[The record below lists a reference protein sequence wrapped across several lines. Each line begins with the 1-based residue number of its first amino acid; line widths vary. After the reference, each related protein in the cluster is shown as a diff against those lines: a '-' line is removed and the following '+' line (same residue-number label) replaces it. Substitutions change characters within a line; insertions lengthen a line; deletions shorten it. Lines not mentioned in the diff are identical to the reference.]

1 MLAVRFAA
9 AAPPACADAVV
20 ALLDAGADVSAV
32 DDAGYNP
39 LMVALSVDSPSVPLL
54 LERTPAAA
62 VNTATAEGLT
72 ALMFAAQSGNLPVV
86 IELLR
91 RGASV
96 TQRDT
101 ALGYSAYTF
110 AKRLGLAE
118 ISAAI
123 AKAATSSPAAQR
135 AMAQDDVCL
144 AWRDQVDRMIMPIVR
159 AVEVGSID
167 RSTPLTA
174 ADDAKIAAMELRLVS
189 AMFTMAG
196 LDEVAETTRPKAN
209 PYLALFD
216 AVMAI
221 APAVLSREYIK
232 GSNMTDDERA
242 WIQMCPGF
250 IALENTPAEDD
261 RQAAPKPW
269 LVHPGEHTAQSILGF
284 HSEFLT
290 LIPLRVYAVFSDHFR
305 NPLVHT
311 FSFAIPNKPALEAIA
326 RYGPVVELGAGTG
339 YWCKLL
345 RDRGV
350 DVVAYD
356 LHPPTAD
363 LANRFFS
370 QSHAEVLEG
379 DEQVLAGGNHADRT
393 LFLCWPNNDVA
404 ADDWDARCLKL
415 YGGGTVVHVGEL
427 RGHSRVPIGA
437 PLAQADGEGAPSGV
451 TTSLACQLALE
462 KGFELVE
469 TVGLPNWHF
478 TSDRLTVWRR
488 RSKPAVPAGR

>member
-1 MLAVRFAA
+1 M
-9 AAPPACADAVV
+9 
-20 ALLDAGADVSAV
+20 ALLDAGADVKAV

-39 LMVALSVDSPSVPLL
+39 LMVALSVDSPSALLL

-62 VNTATAEGLT
+62 VNAATVEGHT

-86 IELLR
+86 NELLR
-91 RGASV
+91 RGASLI
-96 TQRDT
+96 QRDT

-110 AKRLGLAE
+110 AKRLGHDE
-118 ISAAI
+118 IAAVI
-123 AKAATSSPAAQR
+123 ADAAAGSPAARQ
-135 AMAQDDVCL
+135 AMEQDDICL
-144 AWRDQVDRMIMPIVR
+144 AWRDKVDRTILPIIR
-159 AVEVGSID
+159 AVKLGSVD
-167 RSTPLTA
+167 STPLAA

-189 AMFTMAG
+189 EMFTLTG
-196 LDEVAETTRPKAN
+196 LDENAETARPKAN

-221 APAVLSREYIK
+221 APAVLAKEYVK
-232 GSNMTDDERA
+232 GSDMTDDERA

-250 IALENTPAEDD
+250 VALQDTPAEDD
-261 RQAAPKPW
+261 RQAASTPW
-269 LVHPGEHTAQSILGF
+269 VVHPGEHTAQSILGF

-290 LIPLRVYAVFSDHFR
+290 LIPLRVYTVFSDHFR

-311 FSFAIPNKPALEAIA
+311 FSFAIPNEPALEAIA

-363 LANRFFS
+363 LANPFFS
-370 QSHAEVLEG
+370 QSHAEVLAG
-379 DEQVLAGGNHADRT
+379 DEQVLANGNHADRA
-393 LFLCWPNNDVA
+393 LFLCWPNNDAA
-404 ADDWDARCLKL
+404 ADDWDARCLEL
-415 YGGGTVVHVGEL
+415 YSGGTVIHVGEL
-427 RGHSRVPIGA
+427 RGHSRVPTGA
-437 PLAQADGEGAPSGV
+437 PLSQADGEGAPFGV

-478 TSDRLTVWRR
+478 TSDRMTVWRR
-488 RSKPAVPAGR
+488 RGGEDSGRGAPAAPAGR